1 MKEISHLK
9 IKLTHYF
16 NLLKVVILLDNKLKL
31 QLIHL
36 QINIVYLILVRK
48 Y

>member
-1 MKEISHLK
+1 MKGISHLK

-16 NLLKVVILLDNKLKL
+16 NLLKVVLRLDNKLK
-31 QLIHL
+31 QQQTHL